1 MKQWIIGQ
9 YISLAEVFGWKIPK
23 WMHNALTPR
32 QMDAL
37 LTAESE
43 LTEALKTDDPSDVKV
58 PENLE
63 YLIESRLKASTSVDQ
78 KRPSL
83 FGYLVPVSAFAACAL
98 LGLYLI
104 NTPDWVEPVQNNP
117 VDELINTVETPIQT
131 VANMTKFND
140 PEKGDILL
148 RPLSAE
154 KARLSSD
161 VTNALKYV
169 AQGVVPD
176 QYVEQVNFRLDKFNA
191 EMSKPI

>member
-1 MKQWIIGQ
+1 MKKWIIGQ
-9 YISLAEVFGWKIPK
+9 YIALAEVFGWKIPT
-23 WMHNALTPR
+23 WMHKLLSPR
-32 QMDAL
+32 QMDEL

-63 YLIESRLKASTSVDQ
+63 FLIESRIKASATVSR
-78 KRPSL
+78 KRPSII
-83 FGYLVPVSAFAACAL
+83 GYLVPVSAFAACAL

-104 NTPDWVEPVQNNP
+104 NTPDWVEPVQPDP
-117 VDELINTVETPIQT
+117 VGELIETVETPIQ
-131 VANMTKFND
+131 AASSMAGLNQ
-140 PEKGDILL
+140 PEKGDLLL
-148 RPLSAE
+148 RPLSSE

-169 AQGVVPD
+169 AQGVIPD
-176 QYVEQVNFRLDKFNA
+176 QYVEQVNFRLDAFNA